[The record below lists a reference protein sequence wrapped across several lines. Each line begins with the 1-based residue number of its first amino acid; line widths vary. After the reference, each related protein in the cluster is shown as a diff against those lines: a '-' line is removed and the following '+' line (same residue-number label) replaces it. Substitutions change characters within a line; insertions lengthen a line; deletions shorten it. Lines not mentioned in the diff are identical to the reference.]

1 MKKTISD
8 FINKTI
14 KIIVT
19 FVVTLFTAIISSN
32 NKNIVYDFLNQHGY
46 SDPTVQK
53 VILSAIIAAA
63 IAILQE
69 LLGLLY
75 KALLWIIKS
84 YFARLTV
91 EINFRTNNRN
101 TESIKF
107 KPSGGEYEEKQIEIE
122 LKIIPAG
129 KISILIFKLLKL
141 QIEIFF
147 NPQIIDVTLVND
159 QEWFNDSASTRIN
172 ENQAICINVLDN
184 YHLGGL
190 SMKPY
195 IMTESIVILP
205 KRVKRDTAYIDFK
218 VTSAMGNR
226 ISSALCDSNM
236 KELNIECEGGK

>member
-1 MKKTISD
+1 MKKPISD

-19 FVVTLFTAIISSN
+19 FLVTLCTAIISSN
-32 NKNIVYDFLNQHGY
+32 NTNIVYDFLSQHGY

-53 VILSAIIAAA
+53 VVLSAIIVAV

-75 KALLWIIKS
+75 KAILWIIKC

-91 EINFRTNNRN
+91 EIGYKINNRN
-101 TESIKF
+101 TELIKF
-107 KPSGGEYEEKQIEIE
+107 KPVGGEYEEKQLEIE

-129 KISILIFKLLKL
+129 KISIFIFKILKL

-147 NPQIIDVTLVND
+147 NPQIIDVTLIND
-159 QEWFNDSASTRIN
+159 QEWINENASTRVS
-172 ENQAICINVLDN
+172 ENQAICINVLEN
-184 YHLGGL
+184 YRLGGL

-195 IMTESIVILP
+195 IMTESIIILP

-218 VTSAMGNR
+218 VTSAMGKKFVVPYV
-226 ISSALCDSNM
+226 IL
-236 KELNIECEGGK
+236 I